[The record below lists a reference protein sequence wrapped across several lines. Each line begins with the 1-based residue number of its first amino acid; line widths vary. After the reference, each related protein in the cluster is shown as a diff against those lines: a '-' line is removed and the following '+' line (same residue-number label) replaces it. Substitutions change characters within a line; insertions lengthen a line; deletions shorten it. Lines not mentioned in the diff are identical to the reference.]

1 MLTQK
6 GRLRTSTIR
15 HKTNVFF
22 SSMRAVIFLLKN
34 PTKITHHFRLRQTMT
49 LTTKMYCSRLYLLY
63 LVLVVGAKVQLKNIM
78 MILTSTSCS
87 HVQKDDSFLPGS
99 SG

>member
-1 MLTQK
+1 MSYNMMIGYDIYDSVTM
-6 GRLRTSTIR
+6 
-15 HKTNVFF
+15 N
-22 SSMRAVIFLLKN
+22 
-34 PTKITHHFRLRQTMT
+34 HFRLRQTMT
-49 LTTKMYCSRLYLLY
+49 LTTKMCCSRLYLLY
-63 LVLVVGAKVQLKNIM
+63 LVLAVGAKVQLKNIM